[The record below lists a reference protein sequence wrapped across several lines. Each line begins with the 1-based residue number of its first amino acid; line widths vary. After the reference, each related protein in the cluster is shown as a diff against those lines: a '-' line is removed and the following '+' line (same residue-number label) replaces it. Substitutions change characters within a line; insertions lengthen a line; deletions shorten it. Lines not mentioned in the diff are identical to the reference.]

1 MTGEDASD
9 VGDRV
14 EEFVEK
20 WTDDP
25 ERLIGPITSIGLN
38 VAGILGALV
47 LILITAYYMAIR
59 PEPLVDGLV
68 SLFPPPRR
76 EHVRHVLD
84 RVRRSWIGWME
95 GVLVD
100 MLATFV
106 LTFIGLSLIGLDF
119 AIFFAVL
126 SALLVVVPYFGSIAG
141 AIPPVLFAL
150 TDSPGK
156 ALVTLG
162 IYVLVQQIESNV
174 TIPIVMSQRTRMH
187 PAMIAIGV
195 VVVGQLFGFVGL
207 FVAVPILSLI
217 VIADRGVLGQG
228 DRGDRPRAPAQLRSS
243 CPAQDSLTIAM
254 TIPIRTKITIRIW
267 TTSQKRGSSTAAP
280 LLDDRLTQRD
290 GDRVHARVRLQLEDR
305 ALGVRLD
312 RLGREP
318 DAPRHLLGVQP
329 LGQQLEDLALAL
341 GERGV
346 GADLRHQQRR
356 RERRIHER
364 LARDH
369 GADRPQQVLRR
380 RALHDVPAR
389 ARGDR
394 IGQQSLVP
402 VGGEHD
408 GLHVGVGLGY
418 AA

>member
-1 MTGEDASD
+1 VSEDHTPHVAYRAVLLAAGLLLFGLLFRQLVTLLLAILITIVFAIPLAAAATRFERRGLPRPVGALLALLSGIAVVALLITLLVPTFIDQTDEFVDAVPGIVDDLEGTYADVTGEDASD

-14 EEFVEK
+14 QEFVEK

-25 ERLIGPITSIGLN
+25 EKLIGPITSIGLN

-68 SLFPPPRR
+68 NLFPPPRR

-126 SALLVVVPYFGSIAG
+126 SAFLVVVPYFGAIAG

-156 ALVTLG
+156 ALLTLG
-162 IYVLVQQIESNV
+162 AYVLVQQIESNV
-174 TIPIVMSQRTRMH
+174 TIPVVMAQRVRLH
-187 PAMIAIGV
+187 PAVVAIGV

-207 FVAVPILSLI
+207 FVAVPILSLV
-217 VIADRGVLGQG
+217 VIAVEEFWVKPVEEAHAERRHPEIDL
-228 DRGDRPRAPAQLRSS
+228 PE
-243 CPAQDSLTIAM
+243 SLE
-254 TIPIRTKITIRIW
+254 
-267 TTSQKRGSSTAAP
+267 Q
-280 LLDDRLTQRD
+280 
-290 GDRVHARVRLQLEDR
+290 
-305 ALGVRLD
+305 
-312 RLGREP
+312 
-318 DAPRHLLGVQP
+318 
-329 LGQQLEDLALAL
+329 DLAPDE
-341 GERGV
+341 GE
-346 GADLRHQQRR
+346 AKPLR
-356 RERRIHER
+356 
-364 LARDH
+364 
-369 GADRPQQVLRR
+369 
-380 RALHDVPAR
+380 PA
-389 ARGDR
+389 
-394 IGQQSLVP
+394 S
-402 VGGEHD
+402 
-408 GLHVGVGLGY
+408 
-418 AA
+418 